1 MNQQISNDVSELQ
14 QQLMPSTD
22 LESIKEMAVSA
33 TWMDLEVIILSSK
46 SERK

>member
-22 LESIKEMAVSA
+22 LEIIKEMAVSA